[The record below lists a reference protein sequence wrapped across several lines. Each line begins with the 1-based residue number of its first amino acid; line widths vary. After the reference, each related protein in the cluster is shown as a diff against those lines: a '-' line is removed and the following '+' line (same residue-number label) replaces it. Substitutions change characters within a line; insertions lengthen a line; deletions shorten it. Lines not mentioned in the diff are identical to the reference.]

1 LHLEEHLFDVGCGVR
16 VPNGS
21 PDDLQLFSRVT
32 QGFAT
37 PCRAESLADPLG
49 NRHALETGEALNLT
63 QFPVIQEDL
72 QTLTHRNSLID
83 SWQ

>member
-16 VPNGS
+16 VSNGS
-21 PDDLQLFSRVT
+21 PDDRELLARVT
-32 QGFAT
+32 QGFAA

-49 NRHALETGEALNLT
+49 NSHALKTREALNLT

-72 QTLTHRNSLID
+72 QTFTHGNSLID
-83 SWQ
+83 S